1 MAHRTGDTATGVRA
15 RELRAWPRPR
25 ARPSRRRRRPP
36 PPVSKP
42 PPRARPRSALSL
54 RWRPPQGP
62 WRSTSRS
69 WSSTRPQTS
78 NSKVGRTGTPQGWLG
93 RAEGWRAAGGAEDN
107 SAAPARGSAPSPTP
121 RRLSFPGCCLA
132 AASAGLPLA
141 PARFIPS
148 RPPALRCARR
158 PGRGGLEPG
167 PGAAAAAA
175 ILRSRGGASWVS
187 GPARA
192 AVRPGPRPWSP
203 RRTACFG
210 GAWAGGH
217 PRACALG
224 CGGEWA
230 LEVAQAASVAR
241 SRLSAARGGQGAA
254 RDPSGVRP
262 PFGSCPGPGRAGS
275 SRPSGSAEGVVSPL
289 SARFRTRPSGVGR
302 AGAAEKPWRCLARA
316 ARCCWHGPRRV
327 RAAAMRQLRAEL

>member
-1 MAHRTGDTATGVRA
+1 MRVAVAAGVGLSQLWDPELLTQRVAHRTGDTAAGVRA
-15 RELRAWPRPR
+15 REPRAWPRPR

-69 WSSTRPQTS
+69 WSSIRPQTS
-78 NSKVGRTGTPQGWLG
+78 NSKVGRTGTPPGGVGRADGWL
-93 RAEGWRAAGGAEDN
+93 AAGGAEGT
-107 SAAPARGSAPSPTP
+107 SASLAQGSAPSPTP
-121 RRLSFPGCCLA
+121 RRLPFPGCFLA
-132 AASAGLPLA
+132 ATSASLPLA

-158 PGRGGLEPG
+158 PGRGGGEPG
-167 PGAAAAAA
+167 PGAAAAA
-175 ILRSRGGASWVS
+175 ILRSRGGASWAS

-192 AVRPGPRPWSP
+192 AVRLGPRPWP
-203 RRTACFG
+203 QRPTACFG
-210 GAWAGGH
+210 GAWAAGH

-241 SRLSAARGGQGAA
+241 SRLSAARGG
-254 RDPSGVRP
+254 
-262 PFGSCPGPGRAGS
+262 
-275 SRPSGSAEGVVSPL
+275 
-289 SARFRTRPSGVGR
+289 
-302 AGAAEKPWRCLARA
+302 
-316 ARCCWHGPRRV
+316 
-327 RAAAMRQLRAEL
+327 